1 MAGSEA
7 SEALQRAWV
16 AVIMA
21 IQGELG
27 SVKDGNCFLINMT
40 AGPLA
45 EHVLGEPV
53 HPCAGYAG
61 FVERNGRSEFGMRW
75 RPDKWSKWIDANA
88 GAHVNPLQDVHV
100 WLETTTHV
108 VDFTMGD
115 TMGEANDLWP
125 PLIFWPKWRF
135 AKHPREAREP
145 GSILLWRNAK
155 PWTLSLHWRR
165 LCCRW

>member
-1 MAGSEA
+1 MQETGHYGGSGELFPDITWNNRPDMAGSEA
-7 SEALQRAWV
+7 SETLQMAWV

-61 FVERNGRSEFGMRW
+61 FVERTGRSEFGMRW
-75 RPDKWSKWIDANA
+75 RPEKWSKWIDANA
-88 GAHVNPLQDVHV
+88 GAHVIPLQDVHV
-100 WLETTTHV
+100 WLETATHV

-115 TMGEANDLWP
+115 TMGERP
-125 PLIFWPKWRF
+125 TTY
-135 AKHPREAREP
+135 
-145 GSILLWRNAK
+145 G
-155 PWTLSLHWRR
+155 RR
-165 LCCRW
+165 